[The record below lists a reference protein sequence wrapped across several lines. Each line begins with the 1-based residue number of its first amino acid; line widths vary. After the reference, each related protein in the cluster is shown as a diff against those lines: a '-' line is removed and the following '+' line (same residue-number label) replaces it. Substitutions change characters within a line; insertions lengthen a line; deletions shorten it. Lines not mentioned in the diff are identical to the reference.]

1 MPVLGFWDLL
11 IIGFLVLIVFGP
23 KRLPQMG
30 KSMGGAIKGFKD
42 SVTGRMD
49 KLDAEAEEEKK
60 QAEKQPQAL
69 PQAPPQQP
77 APPQPAHDPRERDTV
92 L

>member
-30 KSMGGAIKGFKD
+30 KSMGESIKGFKD

-49 KLDAEAEEEKK
+49 KLDAEAEADKRSEET
-60 QAEKQPQAL
+60 PGAL
-69 PQAPPQQP
+69 PQAPPPQQ
-77 APPQPAHDPRERDTV
+77 APQQPAHDPRERDTV
-92 L
+92 V